1 MAKKIRYRPGKAQ
14 AGLSF
19 AVGIVFIILGVTMVI
34 PMTFGSGMAP
44 IGLFGLAWTGIAV
57 YNTVVN
63 GKILFGKV
71 DEDLYGSYEI
81 TDTTAEGAAPPPTAA
96 PSAGDH
102 DHIPS
107 TALNAKG
114 RLEQLEQLKGA
125 GLLTEAEYREKR
137 KEILREL

>member
-1 MAKKIRYRPGKAQ
+1 MAKKIRYRPGKVQ
-14 AGLSF
+14 ARMGF
-19 AVGIVFIILGVTMVI
+19 AVGIIFIILGVTMVI

-71 DEDLYGSYEI
+71 DEDMYGSYEI
-81 TDTTAEGAAPPPTAA
+81 TDTTVEGTTP
-96 PSAGDH
+96 PSAGSTTGDH

-107 TALNAKG
+107 TALNARG
-114 RLEQLEQLKGA
+114 RLEQLEQLRSA
-125 GLLTEAEYREKR
+125 GLLTEDEYREKR